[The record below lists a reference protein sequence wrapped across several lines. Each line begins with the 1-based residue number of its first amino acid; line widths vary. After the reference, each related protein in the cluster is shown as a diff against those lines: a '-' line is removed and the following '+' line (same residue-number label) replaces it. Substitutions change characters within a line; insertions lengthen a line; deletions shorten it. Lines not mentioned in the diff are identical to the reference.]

1 MTNHNPRASQEI
13 PVTKTFQ
20 HLPKTNGYHVLGD
33 HGCRLLW
40 FAKLK
45 LEGGASHDDA
55 LTTDRECLLVML
67 SGKAEVSV
75 GEQVFAIGGRANV
88 FAGNP
93 HSLYIPRGSSYRVN
107 AVTAMEAAVVSAP
120 STLDTAPYEIKPE
133 AVNTGTWGK
142 LNFTRNFREIL
153 VAPNGLP
160 ASSLIVGETI
170 TPSGN
175 WSTYPPHKHEV
186 VQGSE
191 VFHEEM
197 YYFRVS
203 APDGFGLCRHY
214 SPEAAFDHTYTVK
227 DDSIISLPRGYHT
240 YAAAPGASSYYL
252 WFLAGDGRT
261 QGVSFDPDT
270 AWVQRATA
278 LL

>member
-1 MTNHNPRASQEI
+1 MT
-13 PVTKTFQ
+13 TYFQ
-20 HLPKTNGYHVLGD
+20 HLPKSDGFHPLED
-33 HGCRLLW
+33 HGCRLLG
-40 FAKLK
+40 FAKLR
-45 LEGGASHDDA
+45 LSGGSAHSFSQPE
-55 LTTDRECLLVML
+55 DRETLLVML
-67 SGKAEVSV
+67 SGKAQISV
-75 GEQVFAIGGRANV
+75 NDSTFTIGARASVFT
-88 FAGNP
+88 GNP
-93 HSLYIPRGSSYRVN
+93 HSLYIPRGSKVEVN
-107 AVTAMEAAVVSAP
+107 ASGVIEAALVSAP
-120 STLDTAPYEIKPE
+120 SSLDVAPYEIKPDQ
-133 AVNTGTWGK
+133 VNTGTWGK
-142 LNFTRNFREIL
+142 LNFTRHFREIL

-186 VQGSE
+186 NQGSE

-214 SPEAAFDHTYTVK
+214 SPEAGFDHTHTVK
-227 DDSIISLPRGYHT
+227 DDSIISLPHGYHT
-240 YAAAPGASSYYL
+240 YAAAPGTSSYYL

-270 AWVQRATA
+270 GWVQRATA